1 MNQSLKHREAQREC
15 IHQLTNQTPHLFQ
28 IDFKFDPKKST
39 VELPFYGPRILLNAF
54 PLNGK
59 TRFFFFIWRKFDFLK
74 RLGVATYFLFYFS
87 REKQNKK
94 EKPLVWPLPDP
105 FGWHDSLSLFLKSSV
120 EWNGKVVFEFW
131 KIRPRWGTVLF
142 GVATYFLFLFFKGEK
157 LSKNKNPWWL

>member
-1 MNQSLKHREAQREC
+1 MCYNHSSIEKHKGKVSINWLIKHYICFNLSSSLTLKNPQWSCH
-15 IHQLTNQTPHLFQ
+15 FM
-28 IDFKFDPKKST
+28 DP
-39 VELPFYGPRILLNAF
+39 AF
-54 PLNGK
+54 CSMHSHSMVKLV
-59 TRFFFFIWRKFDFLK
+59 FFLFIWRKFDFLK

-131 KIRPRWGTVLF
+131 KKSVPDEERFCLESPLTSYF
-142 GVATYFLFLFFKGEK
+142 YFLKG
-157 LSKNKNPWWL
+157 KN